1 MWRETMNHY
10 VYEIDIMKDVSKI
23 IGYLKIRSLHHV
35 TSYFWWG
42 EMKIEHLHRR
52 WLIEIEKTLFGLLVN
67 FVSFLI

>member
-1 MWRETMNHY
+1 MNHY
-10 VYEIDIMKDVSKI
+10 LYAIDMMKDVSKI

-42 EMKIEHLHRR
+42 GGGLIEIEHLHRR
-52 WLIEIEKTLFGLLVN
+52 GLLEMGKTLFGLLVN